1 MIIKLS
7 NNKEKWKENDTQNY
21 VGLSKTQDYIQSS
34 VTGGFITIYIDENGK
49 VPNLHYKT
57 LSKWPNTNYFMSY
70 TTTQYFGIFIKE
82 KHSKSKRILIFFSQN
97 NYCHIQYTQI
107 ASATSETPK
116 IFIFLLIIICD
127 CSSQNQTYY
136 TYII

>member
-21 VGLSKTQDYIQSS
+21 VRLSKTQDYIQSS

-57 LSKWPNTNYFMSY
+57 LSK
-70 TTTQYFGIFIKE
+70 
-82 KHSKSKRILIFFSQN
+82 
-97 NYCHIQYTQI
+97 
-107 ASATSETPK
+107 
-116 IFIFLLIIICD
+116 
-127 CSSQNQTYY
+127 
-136 TYII
+136 